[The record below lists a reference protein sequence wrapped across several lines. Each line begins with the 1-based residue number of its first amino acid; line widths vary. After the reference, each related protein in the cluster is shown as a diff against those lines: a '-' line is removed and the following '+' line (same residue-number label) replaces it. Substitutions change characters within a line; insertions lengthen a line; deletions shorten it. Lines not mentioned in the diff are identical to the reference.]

1 MSELRLQGVYVPLIT
16 PFAVDGSVDIK
27 ALVGLSN
34 RYLDAGVAGL
44 VPLGTTGESAGLD
57 VDEKRAVVEA
67 VGQVCS
73 ERKVPMIVGAGTNST
88 HTTVAAVQALK
99 DAPGLAAVL
108 IVVPYY
114 VRPSELG
121 IVKHFE
127 TVASASPV
135 PVVMYNIATRTG
147 KHLPAS
153 HVLAAA
159 EHPNIKGIKQAST
172 GLDVDTL
179 QLLAG
184 APEEFAV
191 LGGED
196 PFLFPLTL
204 MGGRGAIAATA
215 HVCTA
220 RFVSMIEHGLAGRV
234 EQGRADAEALLP
246 VVQACF
252 AEPNPAVF
260 KGVLHAQ
267 GLIASADVRAPLMNA
282 SHGAISAALSAIDAA
297 TP

>member
-1 MSELRLQGVYVPLIT
+1 MSQFQLQGVYVPLVT
-16 PFAVDGSVDIK
+16 PFAADGSVDLEAI
-27 ALVGLSN
+27 ATLSHH
-34 RYLDAGVAGL
+34 YLDAGVAGL

-57 VDEKRAVVEA
+57 AEEKRSIVDVV
-67 VGQVCS
+67 GRVCV
-73 ERKVPMIVGAGTNST
+73 ERNAPMIVGAGTNST
-88 HTTVAAVQALK
+88 RTTIAAVESLK

-121 IVKHFE
+121 IVTHFE
-127 TVASASPV
+127 AVASASSV
-135 PVVMYNIATRTG
+135 PVVLYNVGARTG
-147 KHLPAS
+147 RHLPAAS
-153 HVLAAA
+153 VLAVA
-159 EHPNIKGIKQAST
+159 EHPNIIGIKQAAA
-172 GLDVDTL
+172 GLDTDTL
-179 QLLAG
+179 QLLSG
-184 APEEFAV
+184 APEDFAV

-196 PFLFPLTL
+196 AFLFPLTV
-204 MGGRGAIAATA
+204 MGARGAIAATA
-215 HVCTA
+215 HVCTT

-234 EQGRADAEALLP
+234 AEGRADAEALLP

-267 GLIASADVRAPLMNA
+267 GLIPTADVRAPLMNA

-297 TP
+297 TY